1 MTMKKKYL
9 DTLFWIA
16 ILMLVSRFL
25 YEAFCK

>member
-1 MTMKKKYL
+1 MKMKKKL
-9 DTLFWIA
+9 DILFWIA